1 MFCNFFLNFYTM
13 KNTLF
18 PKRLLAVS
26 YLFFMLIGNSIFA
39 QVGIGTITP
48 DPSSILDVY
57 SSTQGMLFPRL
68 TTAQKTAIATPANGL
83 MVYDTDLNSICYYKT
98 GDGWNALTSIRTR
111 ANYKLIKSTDVLATI
126 LATELAAG
134 GGTKYKLDSSTFY
147 EINGAIA
154 VDKPIDLNGAYV
166 QGLNVNQDK
175 LVSASGNLFEGS
187 NGGTIKVL
195 TLVASG
201 GGSKVFNI
209 DCTANGVPQ
218 SFLVR
223 DCVIASSASVG
234 LVKGLNLVFFN
245 VVHFS
250 GNTTGIKYEN
260 IANLLLSNM
269 AWFGNNSGTYE
280 TYAGTF
286 GLIDKI
292 SGFMDV
298 NSGKTG
304 IDVSANPAI
313 TGNAYMSDIVF
324 LSSVSTGTFVNPYT
338 VGTYSGYNFDNKW
351 RVVCGGIP
359 NEGDGYAT
367 GTLYLNRTLAYPTTN
382 VTTTGFTKIPGTTI
396 ATNFHRVTSPMSNR
410 LLYSGSKTRQFVV
423 AASISFDTG
432 GSGLSDYLFFFV
444 KWNAAGTTSTML
456 SNTETYIDTNS
467 GNVQSFSVTGTV
479 TLSVGEY
486 VELCAKKLSGS
497 DKTLTFKSYN
507 MSLK

>member
-1 MFCNFFLNFYTM
+1 MKFFLQISKAVM
-13 KNTLF
+13 LVCLLF
-18 PKRLLAVS
+18 GTSVFS
-26 YLFFMLIGNSIFA
+26 
-39 QVGIGTITP
+39 QVGIGTVTP
-48 DPSSILDVY
+48 EASSVLDVY
-57 SSTQGMLFPRL
+57 STTQGMLFPRL

-83 MVYDTDLNSICYYKT
+83 MVYDTDLNAICYYKT
-98 GDGWNALTSIRTR
+98 TDASWNTLTAVRTR
-111 ANYKLIKSTDVLATI
+111 SNYKLIKSTDVLATI

-147 EINGAIA
+147 EINGTIA
-154 VDKPIDLNGAYV
+154 VDKPIDLNGAYI
-166 QGLNVNQDK
+166 QGLNANQDK
-175 LVSASGNLFEGS
+175 LVSASGNLFEGN
-187 NGGTIKVL
+187 NGGTVKVL

-201 GGSKVFNI
+201 GGAKVFNI
-209 DCTANGVPQ
+209 DCTSNGAPQ
-218 SFLVR
+218 SLLVR
-223 DCVIASSASVG
+223 DCVVASSASVG
-234 LVKGLNLVFFN
+234 LVKGVNLVFFS

-260 IANLLLSNM
+260 ISNLLLSNM

-304 IDVSANPAI
+304 VDVSANPTI

-324 LSSVSTGTFVNPYT
+324 YSSVSTGTFVNPYT

-359 NEGDGYAT
+359 NEGDSFAT
-367 GTLYLNRTLAYPTTN
+367 GTLYLDRTLAYPTTN
-382 VTTTGFTKIPGTTI
+382 VATSGFTKIPGTTI
-396 ATNFHRVTSPMSNR
+396 ATNFHRVASTSYNR

-423 AASISFDTG
+423 AASVSFDTG
-432 GSGLSDYLFFFV
+432 GSGLTDYLFFFV
-444 KWNAAGTTSTML
+444 KWNAAGTSSTILTS
-456 SNTETYIDTNS
+456 TETYIDTNS
-467 GNVQSFSVTGTV
+467 GNVQSFSVTGTA
-479 TLSVGEY
+479 TLSAGEY
-486 VELCAKKLSGS
+486 VELCAKRVSGT

-507 MSLK
+507 MSMK